1 MTDHE
6 CDQTTPGGVYLCQTG
21 ENMSCGACCGLYN
34 VENPT
39 KENLSA
45 MLRQRTELFE
55 KTPRDVDSLIRFKD
69 QVESMEHPSRPYPE
83 FHHCPYLGFVG
94 KIRSRPGCL
103 LHPLNTG
110 NDSVD
115 HRGLSHWGGFACST
129 YFCPTCTSLPVRYKK
144 ILRISCENWYVY
156 GLVVTETHMLSTFF
170 SLVERELSQE
180 LDPVALI
187 NNHKFT
193 DVVSR
198 FFNLKVSWPFR
209 PEHFNRLGNYFFKD
223 NLYPRT
229 PVDYTA
235 LDVETSDKDAVF
247 TALGSAFS
255 SGKEV
260 EAAES
265 ILSDIIRDAVRFTGV
280 KPK

>member
-6 CDQTTPGGVYLCQTG
+6 CDQDTPGGVYLCQTG

-45 MLRQRTELFE
+45 ILRQRTELFE
-55 KTPRDVDSLIRFKD
+55 KTPRDFDALIRFRH
-69 QVESMEHPSRPYPE
+69 QVESLENQTRPYPE

-94 KIRSRPGCL
+94 EKRSRPGCL

-110 NDSVD
+110 NNSVD
-115 HRGLSHWGGFACST
+115 HRGLSHWGGFACAT
-129 YFCPTCTSLPVRYKK
+129 YFCPTCSDLPARYKK
-144 ILRISCENWYVY
+144 ILRISCDDWYVF

-170 SLVERELSQE
+170 RLIEQKLSQE
-180 LDPVALI
+180 LDPAILS
-187 NNHKFT
+187 NNRKFI
-193 DVVSR
+193 DIISR
-198 FFNLKVSWPFR
+198 FFSLKVSWPFR
-209 PEHFNRLGNYFFKD
+209 PEHFNCLGNYFFKD

-235 LDVETSDKDAVF
+235 LGVEKSEKDPVF
-247 TALGSAFS
+247 TALGSVFS
-255 SGKEV
+255 SRKNFED
-260 EAAES
+260 AET
-265 ILSDIIRDAVRFTGV
+265 ILSNIIRDAVNFVVAMST
-280 KPK
+280 